1 METIE
6 QTESIVRMQYV
17 MECLIEYYDRATME
31 SDRYYVKLELLKAI
45 QELNLDIKEVINY
58 LSLQYDKFEPFIKLL
73 ANTSQTKKPSNA
85 SNPMPNLFKD
95 KPSIKVVIFG
105 ERNE

>member
-6 QTESIVRMQYV
+6 QTENIVRMQYV
-17 MECLIEYYDRATME
+17 MECLIEYYDRAEAE

-45 QELNLDIKEVINY
+45 QELKLDIKQVLNY
-58 LSLQYDKFEPFIKLL
+58 LTLQYDKFEPFIKLL
-73 ANTSQTKKPSNA
+73 ANTSQSKSPSTTT
-85 SNPMPNLFKD
+85 SSMPNLFKE

-105 ERNE
+105 ERND